1 MAISIILIVILMLN
15 ITLLVMFKKVIDQQ
29 DDIDH
34 RNE

>member
-1 MAISIILIVILMLN
+1 MDIIIILTVILIIP
-15 ITLLVMFKKVIDQQ
+15 ITLLGITKKVIDQQ